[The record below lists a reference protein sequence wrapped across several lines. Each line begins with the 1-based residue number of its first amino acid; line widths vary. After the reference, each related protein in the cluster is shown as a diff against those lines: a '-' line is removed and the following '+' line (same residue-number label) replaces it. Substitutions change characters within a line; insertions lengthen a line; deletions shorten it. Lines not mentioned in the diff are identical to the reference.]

1 MRPAAALVYLASV
14 ARVAAI
20 EYGYP
25 SRQVYVELHRRQP
38 RLSWRRHPDTQF
50 KKKFKLA
57 NLTSDLPTPVAST
70 SAPLSTCSASVT
82 VVNSTS
88 NDMLNSFVFDSF
100 VLPQNNIEL
109 AVELAQTAPQRH
121 PRRVRHLGLGLGK
134 GEVEG
139 KGKG

>member
-20 EYGYP
+20 EYGFP
-25 SRQVYVELHRRQP
+25 TVKSTSSFIDVNPVSVGDGIL
-38 RLSWRRHPDTQF
+38 TQF
-50 KKKFKLA
+50 EKKFKLA

-70 SAPLSTCSASVT
+70 SAPLSTRSASVT

-100 VLPQNNIEL
+100 VLPLDNIEL
-109 AVELAQTAPQRH
+109 AVELAFLVPTAVSPTCTIFTIVS
-121 PRRVRHLGLGLGK
+121 PAN
-134 GEVEG
+134 
-139 KGKG
+139 